1 MMPNDLLADFTS
13 VDSQRIWSASHDVAK
28 SWDRSFLLALA
39 PHADAIS
46 VATRDIELGGA
57 LPPKPATLD
66 FASVWEAEI
75 KLGSGAFR

>member
-39 PHADAIS
+39 PHADAIA

-57 LPPKPATLD
+57 LATKPSDAR
-66 FASVWEAEI
+66 
-75 KLGSGAFR
+75 FRAWHCSLMV